1 MENKVRPELDE
12 EKLAYILS
20 FTGETVI
27 SKSIHRLALYCKGQ
41 IEKGV
46 YLKDLER
53 MDANPPKKIKL
64 YVKKANKSDVGKN
77 VIRLDKTNRDLLGI
91 RENTIVEI
99 VTLKE
104 TD

>member
-1 MENKVRPELDE
+1 MESKVRPELDE

-27 SKSIHRLALYCKGQ
+27 SKSIHKLALWCKTQ

-46 YLKDLER
+46 YLKDHER
-53 MDANPPKKIKL
+53 REANPPKKIKL

-77 VIRLDKTNRDLLGI
+77 IIRVDKSNRDLLGI

-104 TD
+104 SE